1 MDETIRKAINLGLGA
16 FVMTKEKV
24 ESLVDELVEKGEVG
38 KDEGK
43 ELLNKLLEKGDK
55 TRKEI
60 EKTAKEFIEELNLP
74 SRDEFN
80 ELKAEVEKLKKKDK
94 S

>member
-1 MDETIRKAINLGLGA
+1 MDETIRKAVNLGLGA
-16 FVMTKEKV
+16 LVMTREKM
-24 ESLVDELVEKGEVG
+24 ETLVDELVEKGEVG
-38 KDEGK
+38 RDEGK
-43 ELLNKLLEKGDK
+43 ELLNKLMEKGDK
-55 TRKEI
+55 TRREI
-60 EKTAKEFIEELNLP
+60 EKTVQDFIEELNLP